1 MTTRK
6 TPFQRIHYPWATD
19 VVSAFD
25 IQAMG
30 SDIDQALVQ
39 TANMAATFSK
49 FSSVIVRRKAS
60 VQSLTKATLTAIS
73 MDTTTPVL
81 DNGANSPVANGA
93 WFNSAN
99 PTRLT
104 APSPCIVLVTASG
117 GINFTSV
124 PGTAGCVQ
132 ITVALNGATTAPGVQ
147 GTKYSPYS
155 TITGQI
161 WTSALTMWKLNAGDF
176 LEMKMF
182 WTGTPAGPLNTDA
195 NLPPTLSLM
204 MVGLPVVP

>member
-1 MTTRK
+1 MTARK
-6 TPFQRIHYPWATD
+6 TPFQRIRYPWATD
-19 VVSAFD
+19 VVSVSD
-25 IQAMG
+25 VQAMG

-60 VQSLTKATLTAIS
+60 VQSLTKGTLTAIS
-73 MDTTTPVL
+73 MDTTAVL

-104 APSPCIVLVTASG
+104 APSACVVLASAMG

-132 ITVALNGATTAPGVQ
+132 ITVALNGATGAPGVQ

-161 WTSALTMWKLNAGDF
+161 WTSALTLWKLNAGDF
-176 LEMKMF
+176 LELKMF
-182 WTGTPAGPLNTDA
+182 WTGTPAGPLNTDTT
-195 NLPPTLSLM
+195 LPPTLSLM